1 MILALLKSSV
11 KSIQDVKSKGAWDN
25 RKYFIRDLR
34 ELEVG
39 IIGLGNIGSKVAY
52 LCNAFGAKISAY
64 DPYLKDD
71 EFPNYVKKI
80 SLKNTSITVDASAFY
95 THFNNRILPD
105 YETDPTKIIYSNL
118 NGYSVSKGLS
128 LNSDIAFSSGL
139 TMILGATLMDV
150 SINEN
155 NIKKRQLL
163 TESFSGVWSIS
174 YKLKKSKIKIDYTG
188 NLYGPMKL
196 PRLGDLDPRREN
208 SPWFSIQNIQ
218 ITKRIGNSWEI
229 YGGIKNLLNF
239 TPANN
244 SIARSF
250 DPFDTG
256 VDFDSNGQAIA
267 TPNNPNALTF
277 DPSYVYASN
286 QGIRGFIGFR
296 YTIF

>member
-1 MILALLKSSV
+1 
-11 KSIQDVKSKGAWDN
+11 
-25 RKYFIRDLR
+25 
-34 ELEVG
+34 
-39 IIGLGNIGSKVAY
+39 
-52 LCNAFGAKISAY
+52 
-64 DPYLKDD
+64 
-71 EFPNYVKKI
+71 
-80 SLKNTSITVDASAFY
+80 
-95 THFNNRILPD
+95 
-105 YETDPTKIIYSNL
+105 
-118 NGYSVSKGLS
+118 
-128 LNSDIAFSSGL
+128 
-139 TMILGATLMDV
+139 
-150 SINEN
+150 
-155 NIKKRQLL
+155 
-163 TESFSGVWSIS
+163 
-174 YKLKKSKIKIDYTG
+174 
-188 NLYGPMKL
+188 MKL
-196 PRLGDLDPRREN
+196 PRLGNLDPRREN